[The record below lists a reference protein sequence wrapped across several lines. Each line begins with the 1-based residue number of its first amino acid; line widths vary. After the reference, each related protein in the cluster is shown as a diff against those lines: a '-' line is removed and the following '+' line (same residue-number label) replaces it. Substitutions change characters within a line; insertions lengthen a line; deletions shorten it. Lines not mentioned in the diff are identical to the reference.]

1 MNAPTSNTVLQDIIK
16 KNKGTFAYQ
25 LRDWIP
31 VKKLSW
37 KELSSNPNA
46 IELLGAKIKIEKA
59 LSKAAYEKLDNRKK
73 VDWTALSGNP
83 EAIKILKENV
93 KDIDWDALSG
103 NPNAIEMLKDN
114 EDEID
119 WNSLSAN
126 SNPKAIEILSA
137 RPKRINWSE
146 LSRNPNATK
155 LLSAEPKRIDWSAL
169 SGNSGA
175 IDLLS
180 RNPEKID
187 WEVLSGNPNAIEL
200 LRANKDKIVW
210 HFLSSNPNAIKL
222 FTENPDKID
231 WWFLSRNPNPLVI
244 ALLKTHQKDIDWKEF
259 SKNPSIFID
268 TRDVKDAMDVA
279 KPSSANIC
287 SRILT
292 PKQVGPICWF
302 MAAFVGMFYSQR
314 SRKKLLDA
322 SLSWDKK
329 KPLFTILKHILDD
342 KYLKTAD
349 GRESEDYKKFSDDTF
364 GKVLSLLHKENS
376 QLFPYKPNAN
386 SGGFNPE
393 FYIGRLYKLLNVD
406 YRIYDYNVADK
417 VFAYS
422 FLNEEF
428 NNKVLYKVE
437 KNKINT
443 YFYRDAA
450 FKYDEAAIK
459 PPEILMVI
467 VRDDN
472 KNTDF
477 YKDLFPNNIINE
489 GTTKDTLKSMKEQ
502 IFYKGVEYNL
512 DAVLLANWNINE
524 RNGHAIAGITC
535 KKGKYVYNGW
545 TRTSMDPVMID
556 KNIARNIPC
565 ELMKYDW
572 NINANGDFC
581 LNPKKCIP
589 EALKHKLEKH
599 DICFNFSKGKR
610 TLVYVRKDTNKET
623 SGMDKSASKAAKATV
638 PVVPVNVSPTK
649 SPPKSPTKSPLK
661 PLKQP
666 KVCPEGKILNP
677 KTGRCI
683 LSKKIKEIIKKSPYK
698 SPYKSPPK
706 SPYKS
711 PPKSPYKSPLKPSKV
726 CPEGKVLNPKTGRC
740 ILTKNKKKSL
750 ERSKSSPLKQP
761 KEPKACPE
769 GKILNPK
776 TGRCILEKNKK

>member
-1 MNAPTSNTVLQDIIK
+1 MNAPTSNSVLQDIIK

-83 EAIKILKENV
+83 EAIKLLKENV

-126 SNPKAIEILSA
+126 SNPKAIEMLLEK
-137 RPKRINWSE
+137 PKKIDWSE

-169 SGNSGA
+169 SGNTGA

-187 WEVLSGNPNAIEL
+187 WEALSGNPNAIEL

-259 SKNPSIFID
+259 SKNPSIFINTKSD
-268 TRDVKDAMDVA
+268 NA
-279 KPSSANIC
+279 KPDAKPAADVNTKPAANAVKPAANANIC

-342 KYLKTAD
+342 KYLKTAN

-376 QLFPYKPNAN
+376 QLFPYKPSAS

-428 NNKVLYKVE
+428 NNKVLYKIE
-437 KNKINT
+437 KKKINT

-459 PPEILMVI
+459 PPQILMVI

-623 SGMDKSASKAAKATV
+623 SGMDKSASKANTPKAAKV
-638 PVVPVNVSPTK
+638 PKMSPHKSPHK
-649 SPPKSPTKSPLK
+649 SPPK
-661 PLKQP
+661 
-666 KVCPEGKILNP
+666 
-677 KTGRCI
+677 
-683 LSKKIKEIIKKSPYK
+683 
-698 SPYKSPPK
+698 
-706 SPYKS
+706 
-711 PPKSPYKSPLKPSKV
+711 PLKPSKV

-740 ILTKNKKKSL
+740 ILSKNKKKSL
-750 ERSKSSPLKQP
+750 ERPKSSPLKPQKPLKQPKHP
-761 KEPKACPE
+761 KEPKEPKVCPE

-776 TGRCILEKNKK
+776 TGRCILSKNKK

>member
-1 MNAPTSNTVLQDIIK
+1 MNAPTSNSVLQDIIE
-16 KNKGTFAYQ
+16 KNKDAFKYQ

-59 LSKAAYEKLDNRKK
+59 MKAAYNKLDVRKK

-83 EAIKILKENV
+83 EAIKLLKENM
-93 KDIDWDALSG
+93 KDIDWEALSG

-119 WNSLSAN
+119 WDALSAN
-126 SNPKAIEILSA
+126 SNPKAIEMLSA
-137 RPKRINWSE
+137 RPKKINWSE

-187 WEVLSGNPNAIEL
+187 WEALSGNPNAIEL

-210 HFLSSNPNAIKL
+210 HFLSSNPSAIKL

-231 WWFLSRNPNPLVI
+231 WWFLSRNPNPFVI

-259 SKNPSIFID
+259 SKNPSIFINTKPAAD
-268 TRDVKDAMDVA
+268 AVKPAA
-279 KPSSANIC
+279 AANVC

-302 MAAFVGMFYSQR
+302 MAAFVAMFYSQR

-322 SLSWDKK
+322 SPSWNKK

-342 KYLKTAD
+342 KYLKAAS
-349 GRESEDYKKFSDDTF
+349 RESEDYRKFSDDTF
-364 GKVLSLLHKENS
+364 GKVLSLLYKENNKI
-376 QLFPYKPNAN
+376 FPYNPKAN
-386 SGGFNPE
+386 IGGFNPE
-393 FYIGRLYKLLNVD
+393 YYIGRLYKLLNVD
-406 YRIYDYNVADK
+406 YRMYDYNHADN

-422 FLNEEF
+422 FLNEDF
-428 NNKVLYKVE
+428 NSDILYKVA
-437 KNKINT
+437 NKTINT
-443 YFYRDAA
+443 YFYMNATY
-450 FKYDEAAIK
+450 KYIEAYIK
-459 PPEILMVI
+459 PPQILMVI
-467 VRDDN
+467 VREDN
-472 KNTDF
+472 KNTGF
-477 YKDLFPNNIINE
+477 YKDMFPNNIINE
-489 GTTKDTLKSMKEQ
+489 GATKDSLKSMKEQ
-502 IFYKGVEYNL
+502 IFFKGVEYNL
-512 DAVLLANWNINE
+512 DAVLLANWNINNK
-524 RNGHAIAGITC
+524 NGHAIAGITC
-535 KKGKYVYNGW
+535 KKDRYVYNGW

-556 KNIARNIPC
+556 KNITRNIPC

-572 NINANGDFC
+572 NIKYNGDFC
-581 LNPKKCIP
+581 LNPSKCIP
-589 EALKHKLEKH
+589 EALKHQLKDH

-610 TLVYVRKDTNKET
+610 VLVYVRKDANAET
-623 SGMDKSASKAAKATV
+623 SAIDKSASKAAKPKAAKA
-638 PVVPVNVSPTK
+638 VVPVNVSPRKPPSK
-649 SPPKSPTKSPLK
+649 SPPKPLK
-661 PLKQP
+661 PP
-666 KVCPEGKILNP
+666 KVCPDGKVLNP

-683 LSKKIKEIIKKSPYK
+683 LVKKNKEVIK
-698 SPYKSPPK
+698 
-706 SPYKS
+706 
-711 PPKSPYKSPLKPSKV
+711 KSPLKPLKPLKQPKV

-740 ILTKNKKKSL
+740 ILVKNIKK
-750 ERSKSSPLKQP
+750 
-761 KEPKACPE
+761 
-769 GKILNPK
+769 
-776 TGRCILEKNKK
+776 

>member
-1 MNAPTSNTVLQDIIK
+1 MNAPTSNSVLQYIIE
-16 KNKGTFAYQ
+16 KNKGAFKYQ

-59 LSKAAYEKLDNRKK
+59 LSKAAYEKLDVRKK

-83 EAIKILKENV
+83 EAIKLLKENM

-119 WNSLSAN
+119 WDALSAN
-126 SNPKAIEILSA
+126 SNPKAIEMLSA
-137 RPKRINWSE
+137 RPKKINWSE

-187 WEVLSGNPNAIEL
+187 WEALSGNPNAIEL

-210 HFLSSNPNAIKL
+210 HFLSSNPSAIKL

-231 WWFLSRNPNPLVI
+231 WWFLSRNPNPFVI

-259 SKNPSIFID
+259 SKNPSIFINTKPVD
-268 TRDVKDAMDVA
+268 AVKPAA
-279 KPSSANIC
+279 AANVC

-302 MAAFVGMFYSQR
+302 MAAFVAMFYSQR

-322 SLSWDKK
+322 SPSWNKK

-342 KYLKTAD
+342 KYLKAAS
-349 GRESEDYKKFSDDTF
+349 RESEDYRKFSDDTF
-364 GKVLSLLHKENS
+364 GKVLSLLYKENNKI
-376 QLFPYKPNAN
+376 FPYNPKAN
-386 SGGFNPE
+386 IGGFNPE
-393 FYIGRLYKLLNVD
+393 YYIGRLYRLLNVD
-406 YRIYDYNVADK
+406 YLMYDYNHADN

-422 FLNEEF
+422 FLNEDF
-428 NNKVLYKVE
+428 NSDILYKVA
-437 KNKINT
+437 NKTINT
-443 YFYRDAA
+443 YFYMNATY
-450 FKYDEAAIK
+450 KYIEADIK
-459 PPEILMVI
+459 PPHILMVI
-467 VRDDN
+467 VREDN
-472 KNTDF
+472 KNTGF
-477 YKDLFPNNIINE
+477 YKDMFPNNIIND
-489 GTTKDTLKSMKEQ
+489 GATKDSLKSMKEQ
-502 IFYKGVEYNL
+502 IFFKGVEYNL
-512 DAVLLANWNINE
+512 DAVLLANWNINDK
-524 RNGHAIAGITC
+524 NGHAIAGITC
-535 KKGKYVYNGW
+535 KKDRYVYNGW

-556 KNIARNIPC
+556 KNITRNIPC

-572 NINANGDFC
+572 NIKYNGDFC
-581 LNPKKCIP
+581 LNPSKCIP
-589 EALKHKLEKH
+589 EALKHQLKDH

-610 TLVYVRKDTNKET
+610 VLVYVRKDANAET
-623 SGMDKSASKAAKATV
+623 SAIDKSASKANTPKAAKEAKAV
-638 PVVPVNVSPTK
+638 NVDKVPVNVSPRK
-649 SPPKSPTKSPLK
+649 SPPKPLK
-661 PLKQP
+661 PP
-666 KVCPEGKILNP
+666 
-677 KTGRCI
+677 
-683 LSKKIKEIIKKSPYK
+683 
-698 SPYKSPPK
+698 
-706 SPYKS
+706 
-711 PPKSPYKSPLKPSKV
+711 KV

-740 ILTKNKKKSL
+740 ILVKKNKEVIKKSPH
-750 ERSKSSPLKQP
+750 KSPLKPLKPP
-761 KEPKACPE
+761 KVCPE
-769 GKILNPK
+769 GKVLNPK
-776 TGRCILEKNKK
+776 TGRCILVKNIKK